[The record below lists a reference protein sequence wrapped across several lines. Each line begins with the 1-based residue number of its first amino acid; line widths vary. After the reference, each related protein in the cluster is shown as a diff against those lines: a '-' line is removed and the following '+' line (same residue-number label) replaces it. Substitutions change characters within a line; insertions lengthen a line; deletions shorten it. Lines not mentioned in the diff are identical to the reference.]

1 MHFET
6 LLQES
11 YWNVSLFP
19 LFIISEMTEEQMLDL
34 AVRMSEQEAN
44 QRHEEEEEA
53 LKKAIE
59 ESLCVITSNLIDL
72 NWSLYP
78 QSWLSTRNDSAV

>member
-1 MHFET
+1 
-6 LLQES
+6 
-11 YWNVSLFP
+11 
-19 LFIISEMTEEQMLDL
+19 MLDL

-44 QRHEEEEEA
+44 QRHEEEEA
-53 LKKAIE
+53 LRKAIE

-78 QSWLSTRNDSAV
+78 QS